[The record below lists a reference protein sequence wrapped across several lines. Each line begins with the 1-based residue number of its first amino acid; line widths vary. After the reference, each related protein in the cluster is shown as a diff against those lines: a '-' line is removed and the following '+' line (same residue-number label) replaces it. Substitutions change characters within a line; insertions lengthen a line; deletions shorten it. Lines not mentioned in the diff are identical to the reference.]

1 MKKLLLSGIA
11 ALLLATGTA
20 QAGDKFERA
29 IPAAKEACEI
39 GDQDACI
46 WVCAKKHPGFGP
58 FSFPRLR
65 CIERLE
71 QKRTRGG
78 DVPSP
83 RPRPNAPV
91 LTYPGESFDAW
102 LEKSRPPVPH
112 RESQRYFSAREA
124 FPGIT
129 LTPSWMMTTR
139 GSRAAGAPL
148 PTPGSL
154 PDVEMLPVPTDWQIA
169 RAAQDRIPVYT
180 RDGRAM
186 APYSTMPLPGFNRD
200 AFYNFLRNQPPSTN
214 IEDRRGEI
222 QPTIQPGERPAM
234 PEA

>member
-71 QKRTRGG
+71 QKRTR
-78 DVPSP
+78 
-83 RPRPNAPV
+83 R
-91 LTYPGESFDAW
+91 
-102 LEKSRPPVPH
+102 
-112 RESQRYFSAREA
+112 
-124 FPGIT
+124 
-129 LTPSWMMTTR
+129 
-139 GSRAAGAPL
+139 
-148 PTPGSL
+148 
-154 PDVEMLPVPTDWQIA
+154 
-169 RAAQDRIPVYT
+169 
-180 RDGRAM
+180 
-186 APYSTMPLPGFNRD
+186 
-200 AFYNFLRNQPPSTN
+200 
-214 IEDRRGEI
+214 
-222 QPTIQPGERPAM
+222 
-234 PEA
+234 